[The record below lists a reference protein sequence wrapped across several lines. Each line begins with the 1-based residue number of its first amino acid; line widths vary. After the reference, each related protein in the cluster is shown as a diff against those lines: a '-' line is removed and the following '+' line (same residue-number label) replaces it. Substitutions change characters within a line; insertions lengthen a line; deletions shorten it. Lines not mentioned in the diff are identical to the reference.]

1 MLPVPDRFTRSDA
14 FSLTVE
20 EELLLV
26 HPASFR
32 PLGGTDALLARARPP
47 ADQVRGGISDGVLTL
62 RTPRVR
68 RAGDAVDVLA
78 GLRAELAAFAPL
90 LAAGVHPL
98 GRVGESRLRPGP
110 RHEEIALSLGPLL
123 HQTPVCGVSVHVS
136 MPDGETAVRACN
148 GMRAWIPLLQALGA
162 NSPYWY
168 GRDSGLASTRAI
180 ICNSLPRAGLPR
192 TFADYAD
199 YTATVQEL
207 CFLGECP
214 DPTFAWWDVRPNP
227 ERGTLEIRALDAQSS
242 LEDLTALVALA
253 HCLAVHEATADR
265 PAPAPGPE
273 ALRELSF
280 RAARDGLG
288 ARLAVDGALLP
299 VREVTFRALAV
310 AGAHA
315 AELGCWEEL
324 SLVHRTVEA
333 GNGAIR
339 QRLNAEQGGVRLML
353 RRLAD
358 ETTLRRPV
366 ACAA

>member
-1 MLPVPDRFTRSDA
+1 M
-14 FSLTVE
+14 
-20 EELLLV
+20 LLV
-26 HPASFR
+26 HPVSLR

-47 ADQVRGGISDGVLTL
+47 ADRVGGAVNDGVLAL
-62 RTPRVR
+62 RAPASR
-68 RAGDAVDVLA
+68 RAGEAVDELA

-110 RHEEIALSLGPLL
+110 RHELIAESLGPLL
-123 HQTPVCGVSVHVS
+123 HQTPHCGVSVQVT
-136 MPDGETAVRACN
+136 MPDGESAIRACN

-168 GRDSGLASTRAI
+168 GRDSGLASTRAM
-180 ICNSLPRAGLPR
+180 ICNSLPRAGIPR
-192 TFADYAD
+192 VFADYAD
-199 YTATVQEL
+199 YAATLEEL
-207 CFLGECP
+207 RFLGECP
-214 DPTFAWWDVRPNP
+214 DPSLVWWDVRPNP

-253 HCLAVHEATADR
+253 HCLAIHEATTER
-265 PAPAPGPE
+265 PTTAPGPE

-280 RAARDGLG
+280 RAIRDGLQ
-288 ARLAVDGALLP
+288 ARLALDGVLHP
-299 VREVTFRALAV
+299 VREVAFRALAV

-324 SLVHRTVEA
+324 MLVHRTLEA

-339 QRLNAEQGGVRLML
+339 QRLHAEQGGVRLML

-358 ETTLRRPV
+358 ETTLRRAI

>member
-1 MLPVPDRFTRSDA
+1 LRPTDRFNRSNA
-14 FSLTVE
+14 FSLAVE

-26 HPASFR
+26 HPVSLR

-47 ADQVRGGISDGVLTL
+47 VHQVTGGIHDGVLAL
-62 RTPRVR
+62 RPAPVR
-68 RAGDAVDVLA
+68 RAGDAVDALA
-78 GLRAELAAFAPL
+78 ALRAELAAFAPL

-98 GRVGESRLRPGP
+98 GRVGESQVRPGA
-110 RHEEIALSLGPLL
+110 RHEAVADSLGPLL
-123 HQTPVCGVSVHVS
+123 HQTPHCGVAVHVS

-148 GMRAWIPLLQALGA
+148 GLRAWIPLLLALGA

-168 GRDSGLASTRAI
+168 GRDSGMASTRAI
-180 ICNSLPRAGLPR
+180 ICNSFPRAGIPR
-192 TFADYAD
+192 AFADYAD
-199 YTATVQEL
+199 YTATLEEL

-214 DPTFAWWDVRPNP
+214 DPSFAWWDVRPNP
-227 ERGTLEIRALDAQSS
+227 ERGTLEIRVLDAQSS

-253 HCLAVHEATADR
+253 HCLAVHEATAER
-265 PAPAPGPE
+265 PTRAPGVE

-280 RAARDGLG
+280 RAARDGLD
-288 ARLAVDGALLP
+288 ARLAVDGVLLP
-299 VREVTFRALAV
+299 VREVAFHALAV
-310 AGAHA
+310 AGAQA

-324 SLVHRTVEA
+324 MLLHRTVEA

-339 QRLNAEQGGVRLML
+339 QRLNAEEGGVRLML

-358 ETTLRRPV
+358 ETTLRRQL

>member
-1 MLPVPDRFTRSDA
+1 LRPTDCFNRSNA
-14 FSLTVE
+14 FNVTVE

-26 HPASFR
+26 HPVSLR

-47 ADQVRGGISDGVLTL
+47 AEQVTGTINDGVLAL
-62 RTPRVR
+62 RAAPAR
-68 RAGDAVDVLA
+68 RAGDAVDELA

-110 RHEEIALSLGPLL
+110 RHEQIASSLGPLL
-123 HQTPVCGVSVHVS
+123 HQTPLCGLTVHVA

-162 NSPYWY
+162 NSPYCY
-168 GRDSGLASTRAI
+168 GRDSGLASTRAVI
-180 ICNSLPRAGLPR
+180 GGTLPRSGIPRAFAGYD
-192 TFADYAD
+192 DYA
-199 YTATVQEL
+199 ATVEEL
-207 CFLGECP
+207 RFLGECP
-214 DPTFAWWDVRPNP
+214 DASFLWWDVRPNP
-227 ERGTLEIRALDAQSS
+227 GRGTLEVRALDAQSS

-253 HCLAVHEATADR
+253 HCLAVHEATAEH
-265 PAPAPGPE
+265 PAPVPGPE

-280 RAARDGLG
+280 RAVREGLG
-288 ARLAVDGALLP
+288 ARLSLDGVLHP
-299 VREVTFRALAV
+299 VREVALHALAV
-310 AGAHA
+310 GGAHA

-324 SLVHRTVEA
+324 MLVHRTLEA